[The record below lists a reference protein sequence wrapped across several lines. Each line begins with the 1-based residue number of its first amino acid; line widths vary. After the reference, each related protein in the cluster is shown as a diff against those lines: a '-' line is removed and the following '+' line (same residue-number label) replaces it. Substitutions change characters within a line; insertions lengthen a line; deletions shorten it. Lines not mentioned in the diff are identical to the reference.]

1 MLNQI
6 IELCTS
12 STGLYWIVLSSDVSI
27 ALAYF
32 AIPITMDIH
41 GQNAADEG
49 PIGVC
54 SA

>member
-6 IELCTS
+6 IES

-32 AIPITMDIH
+32 AIPITMDIQ

>member
-12 STGLYWIVLSSDVSI
+12 STGLYWIVLSSDI